1 MIAIAT
7 RHIATKTQTQFSLHQ
22 LEAGVGSI
30 VVGSDEGSFVETVVS
45 GWVGTDH
52 WVVRV
57 VDFVVVFF
65 VVGGSVVDVVVVGVV
80 RILAPQSFP
89 QYSWHLWPLYPVPS
103 QSHL

>member
-45 GWVGTDH
+45 G
-52 WVVRV
+52 
-57 VDFVVVFF
+57 
-65 VVGGSVVDVVVVGVV
+65 
-80 RILAPQSFP
+80 
-89 QYSWHLWPLYPVPS
+89 
-103 QSHL
+103 